1 VHMIRGAIATQARV
15 CQAGR
20 HMLYEY
26 CAARGVAHQRL
37 GKIVVA
43 TSEQQAWRS
52 DAYCPAHSNIDIR
65 RWMITP
71 FAGNAAGREAP
82 GTA

>member
-1 VHMIRGAIATQARV
+1 VIRSVVNPQARV

-43 TSEQQAWRS
+43 TSEQQARRS
-52 DAYCPAHSNIDIR
+52 DARCPAHSNIDIR
-65 RWMITP
+65 HRMIMP
-71 FAGNAAGREAP
+71 FS
-82 GTA
+82 